1 MQATVWIPIG
11 LSCVM
16 AIVAIITLAKN
27 TKKDSDKEI
36 EQRATMTADLK
47 YIRDGLDTIKVD
59 NRTIQR
65 DVGDLK
71 VKVIEIEA
79 GVKSAHKR
87 LDDMQGGKKHED

>member
-1 MQATVWIPIG
+1 MQVTVWIPIA

-87 LDDMQGGKKHED
+87 LDDMQGKGGK

>member
-1 MQATVWIPIG
+1 MQVTVWIPIA

-87 LDDMQGGKKHED
+87 LDDMQGGKRHED

>member
-1 MQATVWIPIG
+1 MNATVWIPIA

-71 VKVIEIEA
+71 VKVIEIDQS
-79 GVKSAHKR
+79 VKSAHKW
-87 LDDMQGGKKHED
+87 LDDMQTKKG

>member
-1 MQATVWIPIG
+1 MQVTVWIPIA

>member
-1 MQATVWIPIG
+1 MNATVWIPIA
-11 LSCVM
+11 LSSVM
-16 AIVAIITLAKN
+16 AIVALITLAKN

-71 VKVIEIEA
+71 VKVIEIDQS
-79 GVKSAHKR
+79 VKSAHKR
-87 LDDMQGGKKHED
+87 LDDMQKKG

>member
-1 MQATVWIPIG
+1 MEATVWIPIA

-27 TKKDSDKEI
+27 GKKDSEKEV
-36 EQRATMTADLK
+36 EQRATMSADLK
-47 YIRDGLDTIKVD
+47 YIREGLDTIKVD

-71 VKVIEIEA
+71 VKVIEIDQS
-79 GVKSAHKR
+79 VKSAHKR